1 MSEDEF
7 LRNQR
12 EMFFDK
18 KYSAKLEAATAG
30 GEAAEDAGGGGGL
43 AGGLGDL
50 GGTTD
55 TGGDT
60 GGLGDIGGGETPT
73 DTTGGDEGGDTDLL
87 AEPPPAKRDD
97 GIVKPPTTNKGG
109 ITKQFSNEAVGE
121 VGTKRKTFPG
131 AYGYGSLN
139 TMQEQLQKEENR
151 LFSVSRD
158 VEVLL
163 ESLLNKEKKDETQ

>member
-30 GEAAEDAGGGGGL
+30 GEAAEDTSGSGGL

-55 TGGDT
+55 TGGDA
-60 GGLGDIGGGETPT
+60 GGLGDLGGGETPT
-73 DTTGGDEGGDTDLL
+73 DTTGGDQGGDTDLL

-97 GIVKPPTTNKGG
+97 GIVRPPSTNKGG
-109 ITKQFSNEAVGE
+109 QTKVFKNEATGE
-121 VGTKRKTFPG
+121 IGTKRKTFPG

-139 TMQEQLQKEENR
+139 TMESQMAHEENK

-163 ESLLNKEKKDETQ
+163 ESLFKKENEDETQ